1 MMASFLFLS
10 LALLLG
16 LGVAGVFI
24 WYLMRPNPEGTSHT
38 QSLANAALYRS
49 QIFDLRPRAG
59 KLSHQRAG
67 VATGTRRAERSHVAR
82 HSSAGGSA
90 NTVKQAGMVE
100 RRISRDCVATEL
112 RQRVPMA
119 G

>member
-49 QIFDLRPRAG
+49 QILTWTASG
-59 KLSHQRAG
+59 KTVTSASRSGNRH
-67 VATGTRRAERSHVAR
+67 ATS
-82 HSSAGGSA
+82 
-90 NTVKQAGMVE
+90 
-100 RRISRDCVATEL
+100 
-112 RQRVPMA
+112 
-119 G
+119 